1 MNTATSEKVIDRMV
15 KAISFEPFKAASNGF
30 IPASMWRVMFS
41 SMTIASST
49 TKPTDSVI
57 ANSEILSIENPNAYM
72 KAQAPISDTGSASA
86 GISVA
91 EADLR
96 KTKMTMTTSAI
107 EISRVICTSSIDW
120 RIDTER
126 SLSTW
131 VSIEGGSCD
140 W

>member
-1 MNTATSEKVIDRMV
+1 
-15 KAISFEPFKAASNGF
+15 
-30 IPASMWRVMFS
+30 MFS

-57 ANSEILSIENPNAYM
+57 ASSEMLSIEKPNTYM
-72 KAQAPISDTGSASA
+72 KAQAPTSDTGSARA

-91 EADLR
+91 EPDLR
-96 KTKMTMTTSAI
+96 KTKMTTTTSAI
-107 EISRVICTSSIDW
+107 EMSSVICTSSIDW

-131 VSIEGGSCD
+131 VSMEGGSCD